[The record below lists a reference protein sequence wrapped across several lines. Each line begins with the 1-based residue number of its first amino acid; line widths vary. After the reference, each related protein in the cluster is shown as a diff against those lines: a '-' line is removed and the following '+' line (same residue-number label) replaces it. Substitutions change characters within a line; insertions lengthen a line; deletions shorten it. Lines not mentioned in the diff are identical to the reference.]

1 MVESYHWHID
11 VTFREGGNHTLEKQ
25 AAYNLNIIRKLAL
38 NMFKLVEIGNKRL
51 SLKKRFT
58 IGTKP
63 KEYL

>member
-1 MVESYHWHID
+1 M
-11 VTFREGGNHTLEKQ
+11 TFREGGNHILEKQ

-38 NMFKLVEIGNKRL
+38 NVLKLVEIRNKRL
-51 SLKKRFT
+51 SLKKKRFT